1 MTRVDFYVLPDDD
14 AHNRSMLVC
23 KLAEKAFRHD
33 KAVFIHSDDIALLK
47 QLDEQ
52 LWQFRPDSFVPHRL
66 LDSDNES
73 DKLTNQFD
81 SEPVQLSTGEPSND
95 RRVLINLATNV
106 PTFFSRFERTLE
118 VVNQAEKVR
127 DSGRERYRF
136 YQQRGYP
143 LHHHKM

>member
-1 MTRVDFYVLPDDD
+1 MTRIDFYVLPDED
-14 AHNRSMLVC
+14 AHNRAMLVC
-23 KLAEKAFRHD
+23 KLTEKAFRHD
-33 KAVFIHSDDIALLK
+33 KSVFIHSEDVTLLQ

-66 LDSDNES
+66 LASDDHAQYN
-73 DKLTNQFD
+73 DTD
-81 SEPVQLSTGEPSND
+81 PVQLSTGEPGSD
-95 RRVLINLATNV
+95 CHVLINLSSTV

-118 VVNQAEKVR
+118 VVNSAENVR
-127 DSGRERYRF
+127 DSGRERYKF

>member
-1 MTRVDFYVLPDDD
+1 MTRVDFYVLPDED
-14 AHNRSMLVC
+14 AHNRAMLVC
-23 KLAEKAFRHD
+23 KLTEKAFRHN
-33 KAVFIHSDDIALLK
+33 KAVFIHSDDETLLQ

-52 LWQFRPDSFVPHRL
+52 LWQFRADSFVPHRL
-66 LDSDNES
+66 LGSDELAQLSDSD
-73 DKLTNQFD
+73 
-81 SEPVQLSTGEPSND
+81 PVQLSTGEPGND
-95 RRVLINLATNV
+95 RHVLINLANTV
-106 PTFFSRFERTLE
+106 PTFFSRFERALE